1 MITYKSREI
10 TQDEYWL
17 KVSECPLDV
26 WERCFEDGY
35 HHLRKSILN
44 ESRLGRFVLRVK
56 GLFYKQISP
65 QSDYDAWD
73 EIFIN
78 FIDKVGLDPRFEK
91 YINNVKKLILM
102 QCDFVESQTKREG
115 VVVRDRK
122 LLNRIKMLEA
132 EITKFEKSG
141 NSDGLTIDGMLVKL
155 GKHQGYK
162 IKKKETT
169 VLEYFELINDL
180 K

>member
-17 KVSECPLDV
+17 KVSECPMDV
-26 WERCFEDGY
+26 WENCFQDGY
-35 HHLRKSILN
+35 HNLRRGVLN
-44 ESRLGRFVLRVK
+44 ESMLGRFVLKVK

-73 EIFIN
+73 EIFKD
-78 FIDKVGLDPRFEK
+78 FIRRIGLDPRFEK
-91 YINNVKKLILM
+91 YINNTKKLIDL
-102 QCDFVESQTKREG
+102 QYEFVMSEIKREG
-115 VVVRDRK
+115 AMVRDRK
-122 LLNRIKMLEA
+122 LLNRIKMLMA
-132 EITKFEKSG
+132 ELTKFEKSG
-141 NSDGLTIDGMLVKL
+141 NSNGVTVDGMLVKL
-155 GKHQGYK
+155 SKVQGYK

-169 VLEYFELINDL
+169 VEEYFALINDL